1 MPKTSDKDSTPSFEE
16 AMDELDGIVQAMEGD
31 RLSLAELIEQY
42 AKGMKLEKVCREQLA
57 VARQRVESIT
67 EAADGGGEIE
77 VTPFDTNQAAETGTG
92 QTSKNATPKREHA
105 DSKTKPETQEDDEI
119 RLF

>member
-1 MPKTSDKDSTPSFEE
+1 
-16 AMDELDGIVQAMEGD
+16 MDELDGIVQAMEGD

-77 VTPFDTNQAAETGTG
+77 VTPFDPESAAAATHAQGQKENARPKKSGAEKQA
-92 QTSKNATPKREHA
+92 
-105 DSKTKPETQEDDEI
+105 KPETEEDDEI